1 MEIKHNIEQTIHDW
15 YNKRVEWYQD
25 KYEHDFNLSLYEIMD
40 ILRVSKSF
48 INTQIAPSVDY
59 INIHS
64 TLIAEHITG
73 GKKSLV
79 YFNRQQF
86 WDWMKK
92 NWVCTQATAF
102 CVVPQVLA
110 DKINALIAKLEQK
123 SQLDALN
130 DELQRIFADENLDS
144 KIKELAARHVL
155 DKIKSIEKQVK
166 NIIRPSLLEAINQCG
181 WEIAGTPEF
190 DGFPNERQ
198 RTDKFAVQLEF
209 NPAWFADSEKYIV
222 SYPKF
227 SNSAE
232 LFYRDAYSSG
242 AIKLTYTAQGKA
254 IAKKTV
260 FVFPKNTTGI
270 LLFPEQYLTEK

>member
-1 MEIKHNIEQTIHDW
+1 MEIKHNIEQTVPDW

-25 KYEHDFNLSLYEIMD
+25 KYKCGFDLSLYEIMD
-40 ILRVSKSF
+40 ILRVSKNF
-48 INTQIAPSVDY
+48 ISTQIAPSVDY

-102 CVVPQVLA
+102 SAVPQVLA

-123 SQLDALN
+123 SQLDSLN
-130 DELQRIFADENLDS
+130 NELRKILADENLDS
-144 KIKELAARHVL
+144 KIKELVASTIL
-155 DKIKSIEKQVK
+155 NKIKSIEKQIQKLVM
-166 NIIRPSLLEAINQCG
+166 PSLSEAINQCG
-181 WEIAGTPEF
+181 WKIAGTPEF

-198 RTDKFAVQLEF
+198 RTDKFAVKLEF
-209 NPAWFADSEKYIV
+209 NPAWFTDSEKYIV

-242 AIKLTYTAQGKA
+242 AIKLTYTAQGKT
-254 IAKKTV
+254 IAKKTA
-260 FVFPKNTTGI
+260 FVYPKNSSGI
-270 LLFPEQYLTEK
+270 LLFPQQYLAEK